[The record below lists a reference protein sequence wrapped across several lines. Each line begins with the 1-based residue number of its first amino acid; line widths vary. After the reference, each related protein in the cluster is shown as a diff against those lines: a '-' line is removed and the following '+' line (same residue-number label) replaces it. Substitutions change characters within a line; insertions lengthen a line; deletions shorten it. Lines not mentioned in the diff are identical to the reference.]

1 MGGILIRELMRRRG
15 LNITELAKLVDVE
28 RSHISNIMAGR
39 KKPSIDL
46 ALRLSKVLGVTV
58 NEFMRKDGYRA
69 NTRSPDVK
77 R

>member
-1 MGGILIRELMRRRG
+1 MLLSGTRIREYMRRRG

-28 RSHISNIMAGR
+28 RSHISNILAGR

-46 ALRLSKVLGVTV
+46 ALRMSRVLGVTV
-58 NEFMRKDGYRA
+58 NELMRKDSFRGFGPRP
-69 NTRSPDVK
+69 R